1 MCFNWSRWVRGSGLD
16 GVEWLVRA
24 IGHDFNTAKPTGPNA
39 IDVAATSALAT
50 CKPAPARKD
59 ETMHPRLT
67 ARMEQTQPIPVLLWQ
82 FAEPRLCISSG
93 PLGGGIGA
101 RDWVVNA
108 TVPLDYDR
116 TDPDRHLTEIGSA
129 LKLVGTGCGLLTAVD
144 VTRHHLAAD
153 SGVHAA
159 ATVGLSS
166 PAWAAAPDR
175 HFRRELPSGV
185 RTTAFAD
192 YRPSSTDRS
201 PMVTSTG
208 RGRSTSWLRCRRGCL
223 QAALVNAV
231 ATATEAEV
239 QALYETGVRAT
250 GTASDA
256 IVVHCPTDG
265 TPETYGGPR
274 SAFGARIARAVR
286 AAVLAGAQS
295 WISGPPERRP
305 DL

>member
-1 MCFNWSRWVRGSGLD
+1 
-16 GVEWLVRA
+16 
-24 IGHDFNTAKPTGPNA
+24 
-39 IDVAATSALAT
+39 
-50 CKPAPARKD
+50 
-59 ETMHPRLT
+59 MHPRLT
-67 ARMEQTQPIPVLLWQ
+67 ARVEQTRSMAVLLWQ

-116 TDPDRHLTEIGSA
+116 TDPDRHLTEIGTA
-129 LKLVGTGCGLLTAVD
+129 LNLVGTGCGLLTAVD
-144 VTRHHLAAD
+144 VTRRHLATD

-175 HFRRELPSGV
+175 HFRREFPSGV

-192 YRPSSTDRS
+192 YQTVEYRPLTDGDEYRVGTINIVVAVPVRLS
-201 PMVTSTG
+201 
-208 RGRSTSWLRCRRGCL
+208 

-231 ATATEAEV
+231 ATATEAKV
-239 QALYETGVRAT
+239 QALCEIGVRAT

-265 TPETYGGPR
+265 TAEAHGGPR
-274 SAFGARIARAVR
+274 SAFGARIARAVH
-286 AAVLAGAQS
+286 AAVLTGARF
-295 WISGPPERRP
+295 WISGPPDP
-305 DL
+305 

>member
-1 MCFNWSRWVRGSGLD
+1 
-16 GVEWLVRA
+16 
-24 IGHDFNTAKPTGPNA
+24 
-39 IDVAATSALAT
+39 
-50 CKPAPARKD
+50 
-59 ETMHPRLT
+59 MHPRLT
-67 ARMEQTQPIPVLLWQ
+67 ARVEQTQPIPVLLWQ

-116 TDPDRHLTEIGSA
+116 RDPDRHLNEIGAA

-153 SGVHAA
+153 GGVHAA
-159 ATVGLSS
+159 ATVGLSN
-166 PAWAAAPDR
+166 PAWAAAPEH

-192 YRPSSTDRS
+192 NETVEYRS
-201 PMVTSTG
+201 PTDGDDYRVGTINVVVAVPVRLS
-208 RGRSTSWLRCRRGCL
+208 

-231 ATATEAEV
+231 ATATEAKV
-239 QALYETGVRAT
+239 QALHETGVRAT

-256 IVVHCPTDG
+256 VVVHCPTDG
-265 TPETYGGPR
+265 TTETYGGPR
-274 SAFGARIARAVR
+274 SAFGARIARAVH
-286 AAVLAGAQS
+286 ASVLAGARS
-295 WISGPPERRP
+295 WNSGPPGRRSN
-305 DL
+305 L

>member
-1 MCFNWSRWVRGSGLD
+1 MCFNWSRWVRGSGLH
-16 GVEWLVRA
+16 GVEWPVRA

-59 ETMHPRLT
+59 ETVHPRLT
-67 ARMEQTQPIPVLLWQ
+67 ARMEQTHPIPVLLWQ

-101 RDWVVNA
+101 RDWGVNA

-159 ATVGLSS
+159 ATVRLSS
-166 PAWAAAPDR
+166 PAWAAA
-175 HFRRELPSGV
+175 GV
-185 RTTAFAD
+185 
-192 YRPSSTDRS
+192 
-201 PMVTSTG
+201 
-208 RGRSTSWLRCRRGCL
+208 
-223 QAALVNAV
+223 
-231 ATATEAEV
+231 
-239 QALYETGVRAT
+239 
-250 GTASDA
+250 
-256 IVVHCPTDG
+256 
-265 TPETYGGPR
+265 
-274 SAFGARIARAVR
+274 
-286 AAVLAGAQS
+286 
-295 WISGPPERRP
+295 
-305 DL
+305 

>member
-1 MCFNWSRWVRGSGLD
+1 ML
-16 GVEWLVRA
+16 A
-24 IGHDFNTAKPTGPNA
+24 
-39 IDVAATSALAT
+39 VA
-50 CKPAPARKD
+50 CKPAAARED

-67 ARMEQTQPIPVLLWQ
+67 ARVEQTRPMPVLLWQ

-101 RDWVVNA
+101 QDWVVNA

-116 TDPDRHLTEIGSA
+116 TDPDRHLTEIGTA
-129 LKLVGTGCGLLTAVD
+129 LNLVGTGSGLLTAVD
-144 VTRHHLAAD
+144 VTRHHLATD

-192 YRPSSTDRS
+192 YQTVEYRPLTGGDEYRVGTINIVVAVPVRLS
-201 PMVTSTG
+201 P
-208 RGRSTSWLRCRRGCL
+208 
-223 QAALVNAV
+223 AALVNAV
-231 ATATEAEV
+231 ATATEAKV
-239 QALYETGVRAT
+239 QALYDTGVRAT

-265 TPETYGGPR
+265 TAETYGGPR
-274 SAFGARIARAVR
+274 SAFGARIARAVH
-286 AAVLAGAQS
+286 AAVLTGARF
-295 WISGPPERRP
+295 WISGPPN
-305 DL
+305 L